1 MSKWYGNI
9 GFEDPKETKPGVW
22 TNFVAR
28 PYFGDVIKST
38 MQYQSSSDTVN
49 GTVKIRNQISIVADP
64 YAKEHILTMRYI
76 EFQGVKWTITDVEVQ
91 TPPRVLISLG
101 GVWNER

>member
-9 GFEDPKETKPGVW
+9 GFDVNEETKPGVW

-38 MQYQSSSDTVN
+38 VQNQISSDTVN
-49 GTVKIRNQISIVADP
+49 GSIRIRNQISIVADP
-64 YAKEHILTMRYI
+64 YAKDHIYDMRYI
-76 EFQGVKWTITDVEVQ
+76 EFQGVKWCVTDVEVQ
-91 TPPRVLISLG
+91 SSPRLLISIG
-101 GVWNER
+101 GVWNG